1 MKIITGKYQTVDLN
15 TGYRSLRMTH
25 MLNDICYHHPDVLLF
40 LNPCMLQRN
49 EFFEMEFA
57 QPPPNMMGAPPTH
70 MPPPNMSMPPPGQNH
85 YNKGFDNR
93 PGYNRPQFRPF
104 LNLQRPLPGPLGN
117 MTLEDFDGKR
127 LRKSVM
133 RKTVDYNSSIIKA
146 LEVRRRAMSVM
157 L

>member
-1 MKIITGKYQTVDLN
+1 
-15 TGYRSLRMTH
+15 
-25 MLNDICYHHPDVLLF
+25 
-40 LNPCMLQRN
+40 
-49 EFFEMEFA
+49 
-57 QPPPNMMGAPPTH
+57 
-70 MPPPNMSMPPPGQNH
+70 MP
-85 YNKGFDNR
+85 
-93 PGYNRPQFRPF
+93 FRPF

-146 LEVRRRAMSVM
+146 LEVSLHFVENINGFIIFFKTNLKKKYM